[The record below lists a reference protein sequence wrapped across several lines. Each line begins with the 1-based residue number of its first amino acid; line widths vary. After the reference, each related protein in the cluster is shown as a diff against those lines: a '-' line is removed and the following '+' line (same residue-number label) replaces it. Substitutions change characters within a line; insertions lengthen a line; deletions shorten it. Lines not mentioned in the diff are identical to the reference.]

1 MTSSRRT
8 WGRSTPISP
17 RHRCRRRGAKEGNY
31 AELPSLPRLRGV
43 ATTCSRCGRDC
54 RDVRQYQAAEA
65 AARFEAGLAVLS
77 EREKMRSGEP
87 GWARLARAFG
97 CNPDD

>member
-1 MTSSRRT
+1 M
-8 WGRSTPISP
+8 
-17 RHRCRRRGAKEGNY
+17 RGKSY
-31 AELPSLPRLRGV
+31 PCCPSCGAWLLGV

-65 AARFEAGLAVLS
+65 AARFEAGLAALR

-97 CNPDD
+97 CDPDD